1 MKNPEKKIDRERSDC
16 QFVVKMLSK
25 PEMSTNFGKMS
36 TSKVR
41 KKPDFSGF
49 FDGSGDWIRTN
60 DRSGMNRLLWPT
72 ELHRHSE
79 VIISS
84 GDAAVKRFW
93 QKTWG
98 GGDSP
103 IDGSESQIVHLRRG
117 PGAGTV
123 EVWRGPCRQPHSGRV
138 RPSIWWNPAIA
149 SGKPRCGG
157 GAGGCTPSGSPTRA
171 GASGSEGTGSI
182 PPGTW
187 RRPGCSGGRRSASP
201 SAPATGTT
209 CRCGS
214 AENNCR

>member
-1 MKNPEKKIDRERSDC
+1 
-16 QFVVKMLSK
+16 
-25 PEMSTNFGKMS
+25 
-36 TSKVR
+36 
-41 KKPDFSGF
+41 
-49 FDGSGDWIRTN
+49 
-60 DRSGMNRLLWPT
+60 MNRLLWPT

-84 GDAAVKRFW
+84 GGAAVKRFW

-138 RPSIWWNPAIA
+138 RPSIWWNPAVA
-149 SGKPRCGG
+149 SGKPRCAG

-182 PPGTW
+182 PPGTR

-209 CRCGS
+209 CRFGS
-214 AENNCR
+214 VNVFTDIDQYPSFSSIIETPN

>member
-1 MKNPEKKIDRERSDC
+1 MQNR
-16 QFVVKMLSK
+16 VLSTE
-25 PEMSTNFGKMS
+25 PGA
-36 TSKVR
+36 R
-41 KKPDFSGF
+41 KKPDLSGF
-49 FDGSGDWIRTN
+49 LSGSGDWIRTN

-84 GDAAVKRFW
+84 GGAAVKRFW

-171 GASGSEGTGSI
+171 GASGSGGTGST
-182 PPGTW
+182 PPG
-187 RRPGCSGGRRSASP
+187 RPPWPMCSS
-201 SAPATGTT
+201 
-209 CRCGS
+209 
-214 AENNCR
+214 